1 MSFGGPSPS
10 TSLGQPTQ
18 AGFSTV
24 ARLPRG
30 NALDTAISGAK
41 KFRDTLGLPSYADIL
56 KQMGG
61 PGSIEYGN
69 AGAAG
74 EGAKA
79 LHDELVNWRS
89 QLESQRQNV
98 LADRAAVQNPTQQQ
112 GFKDV
117 MKLNS
122 ERLSAAS
129 DEADRQA
136 AEAATRRGFVG
147 GYNPNRTEQ
156 ARLEQLGQLGIT
168 ASQAEREA
176 QQNLMNADTGFY
188 SAEMPGYTASLGGY
202 TDLTKTLAE
211 LPTKYLTAYSNLLGG
226 VSGYGDIF
234 GTALKG
240 AMYDDP
246 SRLEYQAELEREKA
260 ARDFSYGQ
268 AGSQAEF
275 QRQQAA
281 ADAEAARQ
289 RQQNQERLA
298 ALYRTQGRDPT
309 GRPYGPANP
318 AR

>member
-1 MSFGGPSPS
+1 MSFGPSPS
-10 TSLGQPTQ
+10 TNLGQPTQ

-30 NALDTAISGAK
+30 NALQTAITGAK
-41 KFRDTLGLPSYADIL
+41 QFRDTLGLPSYADIL

-69 AGAAG
+69 AGAAAT
-74 EGAKA
+74 GANA
-79 LHDELVNWRS
+79 LHDELMNWRNN
-89 QLESQRQNV
+89 LESQRQNV
-98 LADRAAVQNPTQQQ
+98 LADRAAVQNPTGQQ

-122 ERLSAAS
+122 ERLSSAAE
-129 DEADRQA
+129 DADRQA
-136 AEAATRRGFVG
+136 AEAAGRRGFVG
-147 GYNPNRTEQ
+147 GYNPARTEQ
-156 ARLEQLGQLGIT
+156 NRLEELGQLGIT
-168 ASQAEREA
+168 AAQSEREA
-176 QQNLMNADTGFY
+176 QQGLMNADTGFY

-226 VSGYGDIF
+226 IGGYGDIF

-246 SRLEYQAELEREKA
+246 SRLEYQAQLEREKA

-275 QRQQAA
+275 QRQQQA
-281 ADAEAARQ
+281 ADADLKRQ
-289 RQQNQERLA
+289 QQQNQDRLA

-318 AR
+318 AP